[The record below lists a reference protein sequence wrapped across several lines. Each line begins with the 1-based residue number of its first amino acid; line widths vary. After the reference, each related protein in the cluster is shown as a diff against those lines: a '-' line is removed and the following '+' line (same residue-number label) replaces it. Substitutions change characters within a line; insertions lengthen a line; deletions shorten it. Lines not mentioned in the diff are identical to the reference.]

1 MRSHR
6 KSYRATLLTAGVLA
20 LSILPGVP
28 LRAQWLDAPADAAAK
43 INEQTDGKI
52 TFTFEERTR
61 LEDKNGV
68 NFGKSP
74 DLSYG
79 LQRTRFGMSYKPFE
93 WLKVSGMVQD
103 ARSPGYENAPST
115 VRDPADLHEA
125 YVELFPDQKTGFG
138 LSAGRRMVAYGDGR
152 LIGVPQW
159 GNMSRTYDH
168 ARAYYRFSRARIE
181 MLMVSPVKIRIGEFN
196 QPVLG
201 DRMWGTYNVFPD
213 LWQENT
219 LDAYALRREQ
229 NRPGGFTGGSTAA
242 GTDRLITNTYGFRLT
257 GPLHFGM
264 KYNTEGAVQ
273 WGEVGP
279 ASQRGAGW
287 FAGVNRPVTLWG
299 RSLNLSGEYKYASGN
314 KNPND
319 KTHIGTFDQLYAAFH
334 DVFGHQDLFGWR
346 NVHHMRSLE
355 TYGLTKAL
363 ALNFMYTNLWL
374 ASARDGLYS
383 GQGKL
388 IAQSITGSAGRHV
401 GQETDLFA
409 TYRFHH
415 FLFGAG
421 GGYFYNGE
429 FIRHTMPGAA
439 PAYAYV
445 FQSYSF

>member
-1 MRSHR
+1 MRSNR
-6 KSYRATLLTAGVLA
+6 QPCMAKWLTSVVLLISS
-20 LSILPGVP
+20 LSVAP
-28 LRAQWLDAPADAAAK
+28 LRAQWWDAPAEAAAK
-43 INEQTDGKI
+43 ISEQTDGKI
-52 TFTFEERTR
+52 SFTFEERTR
-61 LEDKNGV
+61 LEDKTGV
-68 NFGKSP
+68 NFGASP

-79 LQRTRFGMSYKPFE
+79 LQRTRFGMSCKPFE

-103 ARSPGYENAPST
+103 SRAPGYEKAPST

-125 YVELFPDQKTGFG
+125 YLEIFPDEKTGFG
-138 LSAGRRMVAYGDGR
+138 MSAGRRMISYGDGR

-168 ARAYYRFSRARIE
+168 ARAYYRWRRARIE
-181 MLMVSPVKIRIGEFN
+181 MLFASPVKIRIGEFN

-201 DRMWGTYNVFPD
+201 DHLWGTYNVFSN
-213 LWQENT
+213 LWQENS

-229 NRPGGFTGGSTAA
+229 NRPGGFNGGSAA
-242 GTDRLITNTYGFRLT
+242 TGTDRLITNTYGFRLT
-257 GPLHFGM
+257 GPLPFGM
-264 KYNTEGAVQ
+264 KYNSEGALQ

-287 FAGVNRPVTLWG
+287 FSGVNRPVTLWEKP
-299 RSLNLSGEYKYASGN
+299 LNLSGEYKYASGN

-346 NVHHMRSLE
+346 NVHHVRSLE
-355 TYGLTKAL
+355 TYGLTKAF

-374 ASARDGLYS
+374 ASARDGLYN
-383 GQGKL
+383 GQGKM
-388 IAQSITGSAGRHV
+388 IAQSVTGSAGSHV
-401 GQETDLFA
+401 GQETDLFV

-415 FLFGAG
+415 FLLGGG
-421 GGYFYNGE
+421 GGYFFKGE
-429 FIRHTMPGAA
+429 FIQNTTPGAG